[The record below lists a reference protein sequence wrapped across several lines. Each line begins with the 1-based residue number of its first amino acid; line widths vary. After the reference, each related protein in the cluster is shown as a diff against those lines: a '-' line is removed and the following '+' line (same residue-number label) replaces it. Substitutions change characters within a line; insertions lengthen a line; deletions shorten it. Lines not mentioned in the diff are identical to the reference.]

1 MTRYPAIS
9 VRIDLGEARRLG
21 PGKIRLLE
29 LIMEKGS
36 IAAAARGMGMSYR
49 RAWLLTEEVNALFGV
64 PLVSA
69 NAGGAKGGAAAVSLL
84 GQEIVK
90 SYRDVERAASE
101 LVEQRIVALVQGA
114 GNQRSSIDTD
124 FNKQ

>member
-1 MTRYPAIS
+1 MTKYPATS
-9 VRIDLGEARRLG
+9 VRIDLDEARRLG

-49 RAWLLTEEVNALFGV
+49 RAWLLTEEANALFGV

-69 NAGGAKGGAAAVSLL
+69 NAGGAKGGAATVSAL

-90 SYRDVERAASE
+90 CYREVERAASE
-101 LVEQRIVALVQGA
+101 LVEQRIFALVQGA

-124 FNKQ
+124 LSKQ